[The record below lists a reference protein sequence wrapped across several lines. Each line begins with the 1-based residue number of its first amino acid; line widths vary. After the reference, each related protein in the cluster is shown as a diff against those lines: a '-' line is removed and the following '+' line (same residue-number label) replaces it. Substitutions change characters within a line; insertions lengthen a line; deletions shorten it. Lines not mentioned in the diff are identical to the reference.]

1 MWCRIKAGLR
11 ALITMAMVSCGSES
25 SPPSGSPGSASCPSP
40 LRMSDGEI
48 VTYSF
53 AYVDGTQTN
62 HTITKIADGDEMGA
76 IVYSISDGRTF
87 NVNLKELCGGNNGSR
102 LGIEESFLLTGSSLV
117 VSSQQNDDQDAPSPL
132 DFSEQNCSQET
143 VVVDAG
149 EFSANRCTFVANG
162 SPVSFTRTEHE
173 SLGQATP
180 LGGLLKFELTNTA
193 RDVIVE
199 IQEWNGI

>member
-1 MWCRIKAGLR
+1 MWCRIKAGLI
-11 ALITMAMVSCGSES
+11 ALMAIAVVSCGSES

-53 AYVDGTQTN
+53 TYVDGAQTN
-62 HTITKIADGDEMGA
+62 HTITKIVDGNALGE
-76 IVYSISDGRTF
+76 IVYSVSDGRTF
-87 NVNLKELCGGNNGSR
+87 NVNLKELCGGSYGSI
-102 LGIEESFLLTGSSLV
+102 LGTEESFLLTGSSLIASV
-117 VSSQQNDDQDAPSPL
+117 QQNDDQDAPPPL

-143 VVVDAG
+143 VIVDAG
-149 EFSANRCTFVANG
+149 EFFANRCMFVANG

-193 RDVIVE
+193 RDVLVE
-199 IQEWNGI
+199 IQEWNGL